1 MLMIIFGIL
10 LYFVGIDIEPFR
22 YRMCN
27 APNLCICISFN
38 SNKTQWNHFYFIYQR
53 CKEWR
58 VCKMKVII
66 CLFIIIIC
74 ILIASV
80 HHFWWIMFTFHRTQ
94 PMQCKTSRG
103 KSIFVV
109 VFNWTITIENV
120 IESFLLLF
128 YHNWMWL
135 VRHLKYY
142 SQPHICDH
150 VERSNEHRYRSE
162 MFLWLYI
169 ALVPVPVS
177 VWVRNSLC
185 LGFSQTSTE

>member
-103 KSIFVV
+103 KSIFFFQLNNNNWECDI
-109 VFNWTITIENV
+109 VFSS
-120 IESFLLLF
+120 SFLSQLNVTCKAFEVLLTAT
-128 YHNWMWL
+128 
-135 VRHLKYY
+135 HLW
-142 SQPHICDH
+142 SCREI
-150 VERSNEHRYRSE
+150 
-162 MFLWLYI
+162 
-169 ALVPVPVS
+169 
-177 VWVRNSLC
+177 
-185 LGFSQTSTE
+185 